1 MLKPRK
7 TIEVE
12 RIKKRINAD
21 LANDAISEETK
32 KHLGSL
38 LVGILFETGNY
49 RGFNFL
55 DWINGGCQ
63 KWREDGC
70 PADNSKYLGSEYTR
84 IYY

>member
-1 MLKPRK
+1 MSK
-7 TIEVE
+7 TIEVKK
-12 RIKKRINAD
+12 IKNRINSD

-38 LVGILFETGNY
+38 LETILVETKNY

-63 KWREDGC
+63 KWREDGE
-70 PADNSKYLGSEYTR
+70 PADKTKYLGSEYSR